1 MRKQEDAMAR
11 LWLLKGPTEAPGWQA
26 LRTAHEEERVDIV
39 HLDPQVW
46 ALIRADEA
54 PTGYDGLT
62 AVEPMDGLYLDP
74 NGSPLYLA
82 GGEIVTTAREVVGAL
97 GDEARELLEKIRD
110 ADTVLERLG
119 RAF

>member
-1 MRKQEDAMAR
+1 MAR
-11 LWLLKGPTEAPGWQA
+11 LWLLKGPNEALGWRA

-54 PTGYDGLT
+54 PTGYDGLA
-62 AVEPMDGLYLDP
+62 AVEPQDGLYLDP

-82 GGEIVTTAREVVGAL
+82 GGEIVKTALEVVHAL
-97 GDEARELLEKIRD
+97 GDDARDLLAKIGD